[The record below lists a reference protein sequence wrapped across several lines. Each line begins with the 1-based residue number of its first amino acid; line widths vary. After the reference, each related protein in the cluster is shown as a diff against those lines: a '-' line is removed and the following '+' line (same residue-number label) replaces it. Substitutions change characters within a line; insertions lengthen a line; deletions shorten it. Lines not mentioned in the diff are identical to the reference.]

1 MVNDL
6 KVRSSETKIL
16 LSVTNTR
23 TIFLREHV
31 IAREVLLGSNARSK
45 DSLTVLRNLNK
56 LRIANSITIVSM
68 LTTVLATLSKVLR
81 LDHNTLVLVE
91 LHLTIAELRTEAL
104 LLTEAL
110 PHVELNGLTTSAFF

>member
-1 MVNDL
+1 MINDL

-23 TIFLREHV
+23 TVFLREYV

-45 DSLTVLRNLNK
+45 DSLAVLRNLDK